1 MKNKKYVEETFK
13 KILKETLEEKAN
25 SIVGKINK
33 SMDESKHS
41 CDECGSQMY
50 EGECTECGWKGGM
63 EEGIYDVE
71 AGVHF
76 PKHQS
81 FDYVEE
87 EMNEERDNYNEKDA
101 QKEMCKKIA
110 MERPEE
116 LEFRNCGDFLE
127 DGELDE
133 TLHGGQKKLDKNKNG
148 RIDAE
153 DFRML
158 RKSKKKETDEQW
170 QALAEPAIAAATTW
184 ALDKAFGENNEEVEE
199 GNAFTGALAKAKK
212 EGDDEFEVDGKTY
225 RVTEG
230 NHFTGKLYKA
240 LEEGK
245 DEFEVNGKIYPIH
258 KHLRNKRKNM
268 KKEDIQTGNIAGKT
282 TMNEKWKGEVEVEK
296 TGEYSDM
303 NIEELNAAIKKLK
316 AKNDKTKEAGKKVS
330 DADRT
335 KMSQLYFAKRAKQGW
350 KGKGKAA
357 VKESIQLT
365 EDEMISLIERIVR
378 EQKENSGK
386 NPVKMDNNLKGQPK
400 PPGVTNTERA
410 LKGSKDENEK
420 YYKEVTKKMKEYLKD
435 GSLGDYEMNPKHF
448 PAGNG
453 ELGEMKKKAYI
464 PSDAVKD
471 YVDNLTAA
479 GQENLVYDEIHPNE
493 EWVSKNIEG
502 SSTTGNNPEWANSV
516 ETPTNKKRNQ
526 IRKNN
531 LLGAIKKQAYHK
543 ADQPIVYDKSGDEI
557 DGRHANLN
565 FKKANKVMSQLE
577 STEDKKSKVINE
589 EMEKMKNLIGYSRKT
604 Q

>member
-13 KILKETLEEKAN
+13 KILKETLEEKAE

-33 SMDESKHS
+33 SMDEGKHV
-41 CDECGSQMY
+41 CDECGSGKMY
-50 EGECTECGWKGGM
+50 EGECMECGWKSGM

-87 EMNEERDNYNEKDA
+87 EMTEERDRYNETGA
-101 QKEMCKKIA
+101 QREMCKRIA

-116 LEFRNCGDFLE
+116 LEFRNCSDFLE

-133 TLHGGQKKLDKNKNG
+133 TLHGGQRKLDKNKNG
-148 RIDAE
+148 RLDAE

-158 RKSKKKETDEQW
+158 RKSKKHSTDE
-170 QALAEPAIAAATTW
+170 EM
-184 ALDKAFGENNEEVEE
+184 EE

-212 EGDDEFEVDGKTY
+212 EGNDEFEVDGKTY
-225 RVTEG
+225 HVTEG
-230 NHFTGKLYKA
+230 NHFTGKMFKA

-258 KHLRNKRKNM
+258 KHLRNK
-268 KKEDIQTGNIAGKT
+268 KKSVQ
-282 TMNEKWKGEVEVEK
+282 EKWEGDVEVEK

-303 NIEELNAAIKKLK
+303 GIEELNAAIKKLK
-316 AKNDKTKEAGKKVS
+316 SKNDKTKEVGKKVS

-365 EDEMISLIERIVR
+365 EDEMIDLIEMIVK
-378 EQKENSGK
+378 EQKENNGK
-386 NPVKMDNNLKGQPK
+386 NPVKMENNLKGQPK
-400 PPGVTNTERA
+400 PPGLSNYDRA
-410 LKGSKDENEK
+410 VKGSKDENEK

-479 GQENLVYDEIHPNE
+479 GQENLVFDEIHPNE
-493 EWVSKNIEG
+493 EWMDKNIEG
-502 SSTTGNNPEWANSV
+502 SSTTGNNPEWGNSV
-516 ETPTNKKRNQ
+516 ETPTNKKRNK
-526 IRKNN
+526 IRKDN

-543 ADQPIVYDKSGDEI
+543 ADQPIVYDRSGDEV
-557 DGRHANLN
+557 DGRHGNLN
-565 FKKANKVMSQLE
+565 FKKANNVMSQLE
-577 STEDKKSKVINE
+577 STEDKKSIVINE
-589 EMEKMKNLIGYSRKT
+589 EMNKMKNLIGYNRKT

>member
-13 KILKETLEEKAN
+13 KILKETLEEKAE
-25 SIVGKINK
+25 SIVSKINK
-33 SMDESKHS
+33 SMDEGMSV
-41 CDECGSQMY
+41 CNECGGSQMY
-50 EGECTECGWKGGM
+50 EGECMECGWKGDM

-87 EMNEERDNYNEKDA
+87 DMNEEKDNYNETEA
-101 QKEMCKKIA
+101 QKEMCRKIA

-116 LEFRNCGDFLE
+116 LEFRNCDGYLD

-148 RIDAE
+148 KLDAE

-199 GNAFTGALAKAKK
+199 GNAFSGALAKARKS
-212 EGDDEFEVDGKTY
+212 GDDEFKVDGKTY
-225 RVTEG
+225 HVTEG

-240 LEEGK
+240 LEEGA
-245 DEFEVNGKIYPIH
+245 DEFEVNGKIYPVH
-258 KHLRNKRKNM
+258 KHLR
-268 KKEDIQTGNIAGKT
+268 KKH
-282 TMNEKWKGEVEVEK
+282 
-296 TGEYSDM
+296 
-303 NIEELNAAIKKLK
+303 KK
-316 AKNDKTKEAGKKVS
+316 
-330 DADRT
+330 
-335 KMSQLYFAKRAKQGW
+335 
-350 KGKGKAA
+350 KAA

-365 EDEMISLIERIVR
+365 EDEMIDLIERIVR
-378 EQKENSGK
+378 EQKENDGK

-400 PPGVTNTERA
+400 PPGLSNYERA
-410 LKGSKDENEK
+410 VKGSKNENEK
-420 YYKEVTKKMKEYLKD
+420 YYKEVAKKMKDYLKD
-435 GSLGDYEMNPKHF
+435 GSKGDYEMNPKHF

-479 GQENLVYDEIHPNE
+479 GQENLVFDEIHPNE
-493 EWVSKNIEG
+493 EWMDKNIEG
-502 SSTTGNNPEWANSV
+502 SSTTGNNPEWANAV

-526 IRKNN
+526 VRKNN

-543 ADQPIVYDKSGDEI
+543 ADQPIVYDKSGDEV
-557 DGRHANLN
+557 DGRHSNLN

-577 STEDKKSKVINE
+577 SIEDKKTKVINE
-589 EMEKMKNLIGYSRKT
+589 EMEKMKNLIGYNRKT

>member
-1 MKNKKYVEETFK
+1 MKNKKYIEETFK
-13 KILKETLEEKAN
+13 KILKETLEEKAE

-33 SMDESKHS
+33 TMDEERHL
-41 CDECGSQMY
+41 CEQCGSNMN
-50 EGECTECGWKGGM
+50 EGECTECGWKGDM

-87 EMNEERDNYNEKDA
+87 EMNEEEDNYNEKEV
-101 QKEMCKKIA
+101 QREMCKRIA

-148 RIDAE
+148 RLDAE

-158 RKSKKKETDEQW
+158 RKSKKHSTDE
-170 QALAEPAIAAATTW
+170 EM
-184 ALDKAFGENNEEVEE
+184 EE

-225 RVTEG
+225 HVTEG

-245 DEFEVNGKIYPIH
+245 DEFEVNGKVYPIH
-258 KHLRNKRKNM
+258 KHLRNKRK
-268 KKEDIQTGNIAGKT
+268 KSAKEDIQTGNIAGKT
-282 TMNEKWKGEVEVEK
+282 TMNEKWKGDVEVEK

-303 NIEELNAAIKKLK
+303 GIEELNAAIKKLK
-316 AKNDKTKEAGKKVS
+316 DKNDKTKESGRKVS

-357 VKESIQLT
+357 VKESIRLS
-365 EDEMISLIERIVR
+365 ENEMIDLIQMIVK
-378 EQKENSGK
+378 EQMENDGK

-410 LKGSKDENEK
+410 LKGAKNENEK
-420 YYKEVTKKMKEYLKD
+420 YYKELTKKMKDYLKD
-435 GSLGDYEMNPKHF
+435 GSKGDYEMNPKHF

-464 PSDAVKD
+464 PSDSVKD

-479 GQENLVYDEIHPNE
+479 GQENLVFDEIHPNE
-493 EWVSKNIEG
+493 EWMDKNIEG
-502 SSTTGNNPEWANSV
+502 SSTTGNNPGWSNAV
-516 ETPTNKKRNQ
+516 ETPTNKKRNE

-543 ADQPIVYDKSGDEI
+543 SDQPIVYDKSGDEI
-557 DGRHANLN
+557 DGRHGNLN

-577 STEDKKSKVINE
+577 STEDKKTKVINE

>member
-13 KILKETLEEKAN
+13 KILKETLEEKAE

-33 SMDESKHS
+33 SMDESKHV

-50 EGECTECGWKGGM
+50 EGECMECGWKGDM

-71 AGVHF
+71 DLGHS
-76 PKHQS
+76 K
-81 FDYVEE
+81 FDYVERKDMDE
-87 EMNEERDNYNEKDA
+87 EKDNYNETEY
-101 QKEMCKKIA
+101 QREMCKKIA

-116 LEFRNCGDFLE
+116 LEFRNCEDYLE
-127 DGELDE
+127 DNSELDE
-133 TLHGGQKKLDKNKNG
+133 TLYGGQKKLDRNKNG
-148 RIDAE
+148 RLDAE

-158 RKSKKKETDEQW
+158 RKSKKHSTDE
-170 QALAEPAIAAATTW
+170 EM
-184 ALDKAFGENNEEVEE
+184 EE

-212 EGDDEFEVDGKTY
+212 DGDDEFEVDGKTY
-225 RVTEG
+225 HVTEG

-245 DEFEVNGKIYPIH
+245 DEFEVNGKVYPIH

-282 TMNEKWKGEVEVEK
+282 NMNEKWKGEVDVEK

-303 NIEELNAAIKKLK
+303 GIEELNAAIKKLK
-316 AKNDKTKEAGKKVS
+316 SKNDKTKEAGKKVS

-365 EDEMISLIERIVR
+365 ENEMIDLIQMIVK
-378 EQKENSGK
+378 EQMENNGK
-386 NPVKMDNNLKGQPK
+386 NPAKMGNNLKGQPK
-400 PPGVTNTERA
+400 PPGITNTERA

-435 GSLGDYEMNPKHF
+435 GSKGEYEMNPKHF

-453 ELGEMKKKAYI
+453 ELAKMAKKAYI
-464 PSDAVKD
+464 PSGAVQD
-471 YVDNLTAA
+471 YVDNFTAA
-479 GQENLVYDEIHPNE
+479 GQENIMYDEINPNE
-493 EWVSKNIEG
+493 EWMDKNIEG
-502 SSTTGNNPEWANSV
+502 SSQTGNNPEWANSV
-516 ETPTNKKRNQ
+516 ETPTNKKRNK
-526 IRKNN
+526 IRKDN
-531 LLGAIKKQAYHK
+531 LLGAVKKQAYNKSEQPVVSDVSGEYEDTRHK
-543 ADQPIVYDKSGDEI
+543 KV
-557 DGRHANLN
+557 N
-565 FKKANKVMSQLE
+565 FGKANKVLTTLE
-577 STEDKKSKVINE
+577 STEDKKSKMINE
-589 EMEKMKNLIGYSRKT
+589 EMDKMKNLIGYSRKT

>member
-13 KILKETLEEKAN
+13 KILKETLEEKAH
-25 SIVGKINK
+25 SIVSKIND
-33 SMDESKHS
+33 SVEEGKHV
-41 CDECGSQMY
+41 CDECGSPIY

-71 AGVHF
+71 AGTHF

-87 EMNEERDNYNEKDA
+87 DLEESTDNYNENEA
-101 QKEMCKKIA
+101 QREMCQKIA
-110 MERPEE
+110 KERPEE
-116 LEFRNCGDFLE
+116 LEFRNCEGYL
-127 DGELDE
+127 DGVENELDE
-133 TLHGGQKKLDKNKNG
+133 ALYGNQRKLDKNKNG
-148 RIDAE
+148 KIDSE
-153 DFRML
+153 DLRML
-158 RKSKKKETDEQW
+158 RKYRKY
-170 QALAEPAIAAATTW
+170 IA
-184 ALDKAFGENNEEVEE
+184 DEEVEE
-199 GNAFTGALAKAKK
+199 GNAFSGALAKARE

-225 RVTEG
+225 HVTEG

-240 LEEGK
+240 LEEGA
-245 DEFEVNGKIYPIH
+245 DEFEVNGRIYPVH
-258 KHLRNKRKNM
+258 KHLKK
-268 KKEDIQTGNIAGKT
+268 KKKKTAKEDIQTGNIAGKSS
-282 TMNEKWKGEVEVEK
+282 MNEKWEGEVEVEK
-296 TGEYSDM
+296 SGEYSDM
-303 NIEELNAAIKKLK
+303 GIEELNSAIKKLK

-357 VKESIQLT
+357 VKESIQLS
-365 EDEMISLIERIVR
+365 ENELIDLIEMIVK
-378 EQKENSGK
+378 EQKENDGK
-386 NPVKMDNNLKGQPK
+386 NPVKMDNNLKGKPK
-400 PPGVTNTERA
+400 PPGITNTERA

-420 YYKEVTKKMKEYLKD
+420 YYKEVTKKMKDYLKD
-435 GSLGDYEMNPKHF
+435 GSKGEYEMNPKHF

-453 ELGEMKKKAYI
+453 ELAKMSKKAYI

-479 GQENLVYDEIHPNE
+479 GQENLVFDEIHPNE
-493 EWVSKNIEG
+493 EWMDKNIEG
-502 SSTTGNNPEWANSV
+502 SSVTGNNPEWANAV
-516 ETPTNKKRNQ
+516 ETPTHKQRNKV
-526 IRKNN
+526 RKDNI
-531 LLGAIKKQAYHK
+531 LGAIKKQAYHK
-543 ADQPIVYDKSGDEI
+543 ADQPIVYDKSGDEV

-577 STEDKKSKVINE
+577 STEDKKTKVINE
-589 EMEKMKNLIGYSRKT
+589 EMDKMKNLIGYNRKT

>member
-1 MKNKKYVEETFK
+1 MKNSKFIEDSFK
-13 KILKETLEEKAN
+13 KILKETLDEKIN
-25 SIVGKINK
+25 SIVGKINDSVEEGK
-33 SMDESKHS
+33 IS
-41 CDECGSQMY
+41 CDECGSGRMY
-50 EGECTECGWKGGM
+50 EGECMECGWKGGM

-87 EMNEERDNYNEKDA
+87 DLEESTDNYNETEA
-101 QKEMCKKIA
+101 QREMCRAIA
-110 MERPEE
+110 KERPDE
-116 LEFRNCGDFLE
+116 LEFRNCGDYL

-133 TLHGGQKKLDKNKNG
+133 TLHGGQRKLDKNKNG
-148 RIDAE
+148 RLDAE

-158 RKSKKKETDEQW
+158 RKSKKHSTDE
-170 QALAEPAIAAATTW
+170 EM
-184 ALDKAFGENNEEVEE
+184 EE
-199 GNAFTGALAKAKK
+199 GNAFTGALSKAKK
-212 EGDDEFEVDGKTY
+212 SGDDEFEVDGKTY
-225 RVTEG
+225 HVTEG

-245 DEFEVNGKIYPIH
+245 DEFEVNGKIYPVH
-258 KHLRNKRKNM
+258 KHLQ
-268 KKEDIQTGNIAGKT
+268 KKHKKKQPVQ
-282 TMNEKWKGEVEVEK
+282 EKWEGDVEVEK

-303 NIEELNAAIKKLK
+303 GIEELNAAIKKLK
-316 AKNDKTKEAGKKVS
+316 SKNDKTKEAGKKVS

-365 EDEMISLIERIVR
+365 EDEMIDLIEKIVM
-378 EQKENSGK
+378 EQKENNGK
-386 NPVKMDNNLKGQPK
+386 NPVKMENNLKGQPK
-400 PPGVTNTERA
+400 PPGLSNYERA
-410 LKGSKDENEK
+410 VKGSKNENET

-435 GSLGDYEMNPKHF
+435 GSKGDYEMNPKHF

-502 SSTTGNNPEWANSV
+502 SSTTGNNPEWGNAV

-531 LLGAIKKQAYHK
+531 LLGAVKKQAYHK
-543 ADQPIVYDKSGDEI
+543 SDQPIVYDKSGDEV
-557 DGRHANLN
+557 DSRHANLN

-589 EMEKMKNLIGYSRKT
+589 EMNKMKNLIGYNRKT

>member
-13 KILKETLEEKAN
+13 KILKETLEEKAE

-33 SMDESKHS
+33 SMDEGKHV

-50 EGECTECGWKGGM
+50 EGECTECGWKDGM

-87 EMNEERDNYNEKDA
+87 EMTEERDRYNETGA
-101 QKEMCKKIA
+101 QREMCKRIA

-116 LEFRNCGDFLE
+116 LEFRNCSDFLE

-133 TLHGGQKKLDKNKNG
+133 TLHGGQRKLDKNKNG
-148 RIDAE
+148 RLDAE

-158 RKSKKKETDEQW
+158 RKSKKHSTDKEM
-170 QALAEPAIAAATTW
+170 
-184 ALDKAFGENNEEVEE
+184 EE

-212 EGDDEFEVDGKTY
+212 EGNDEFEVDGKTY
-225 RVTEG
+225 HVTEG
-230 NHFTGKLYKA
+230 NHFTGKMFKA

-245 DEFEVNGKIYPIH
+245 DEFEVNGKIYPVH
-258 KHLRNKRKNM
+258 KHLQ
-268 KKEDIQTGNIAGKT
+268 KKHKKKQSVQ
-282 TMNEKWKGEVEVEK
+282 EKWEGDVEVEK

-303 NIEELNAAIKKLK
+303 GIEELNAAIKKLK
-316 AKNDKTKEAGKKVS
+316 SKNDKTKEAGKKVS
-330 DADRT
+330 DVDRT

-365 EDEMISLIERIVR
+365 EDEMIDLIEKIVM
-378 EQKENSGK
+378 EQKENNGK
-386 NPVKMDNNLKGQPK
+386 NPVKMENNLKGQPK
-400 PPGVTNTERA
+400 PPGLSNYERA
-410 LKGSKDENEK
+410 VKGSKNENET

-435 GSLGDYEMNPKHF
+435 GSKGDYEMNPKHF

-502 SSTTGNNPEWANSV
+502 SSTTGNNPEWGNAV

-531 LLGAIKKQAYHK
+531 LLGAVKKQAYHK
-543 ADQPIVYDKSGDEI
+543 SDQPIVYDKSGDEV
-557 DGRHANLN
+557 DSRHANLN

-589 EMEKMKNLIGYSRKT
+589 EMNKMKNLIGYNRKT